1 MSAASTAAAK
11 PSLLPAVRRPR
22 GKTRDL
28 RFTLRIK
35 AKPDQIYRALTSATE
50 LCRWWLQ
57 GAETDARNV
66 GRFRMIWPNVKR
78 PETVDGPKRAFPPH
92 GAALGDSEG
101 YFVDLEPGRKVAWM
115 WKLPRRAQFPA
126 LSSFFI
132 QPVRAGSE
140 VTLLHAGFSSKP
152 VADKAFEG
160 CAAGWEDCLAK
171 LKVYLETGR
180 TCKAQALS
188 FKAMKPLLA
197 PR

>member
-1 MSAASTAAAK
+1 MSK
-11 PSLLPAVRRPR
+11 PSSALKAAVRPAARRPR

-28 RFTLRIK
+28 RFTVKVR
-35 AKPDQIYRALTSATE
+35 ARPEQVYRALTSATE
-50 LCRWWLQ
+50 LCRWWLL
-57 GAETDARNV
+57 GAETDARNA
-66 GRFRMIWPNVKR
+66 GRFRMVWPKVKTSDA
-78 PETVDGPKRAFPPH
+78 EGGTRAFPPNV
-92 GAALGDSEG
+92 AVGDSEG

-115 WKLPRRAQFPA
+115 WKLPRRCHYPA
-126 LSSFFI
+126 LSSFFL
-132 QPVRAGSE
+132 QPAGRGCE
-140 VTLLHAGFSSKP
+140 VTLLHAGFSSRP

-180 TCKAQALS
+180 TCKSQALS